1 MAMTMASATTQGLE
15 ADHTYSIVARDGSG
29 AVLLGDVTLFK
40 AGNACVWNDWE
51 GIMQWFDDPV
61 TGHAEAL
68 SYVRLRVCA
77 SPLFVW

>member
-1 MAMTMASATTQGLE
+1 MAGTMASTTGALE
-15 ADHTYSIVARDGSG
+15 VGHTYDIVAREGSR
-29 AVLLGDVTLFK
+29 AVLLGDVTLFE
-40 AGNACVWNDWE
+40 GGTACVWNDWE
-51 GIMQWFDDPV
+51 GLMRWFDDPG